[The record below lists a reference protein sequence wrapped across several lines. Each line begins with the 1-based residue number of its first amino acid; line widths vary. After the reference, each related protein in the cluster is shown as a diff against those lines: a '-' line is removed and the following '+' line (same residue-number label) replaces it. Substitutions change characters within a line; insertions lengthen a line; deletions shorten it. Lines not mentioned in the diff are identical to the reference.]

1 MFCMITP
8 EGPLTELDIVKEENS
23 RQDSD
28 IRQKKMNHEMSN
40 AVSEDSDI
48 RQKKMNNEMSNAVS
62 IVI

>member
-28 IRQKKMNHEMSN
+28 IRQKKMN
-40 AVSEDSDI
+40 
-48 RQKKMNNEMSNAVS
+48 NEMSNAVS